1 MSVKEPKQAPGL
13 RPYNDE
19 DFKKRRY
26 DVLMHYSIKQLANF
40 LGASFNEQFVR
51 LLHENEPA
59 MSINDWEKWLSE
71 EAESWE
77 LPPAHR

>member
-1 MSVKEPKQAPGL
+1 MNAKRPKQKPGL
-13 RPYNDE
+13 RPYTDE

-26 DVLMHYSIKQLANF
+26 DVLMHYSLEQLANF

-51 LLHENEPA
+51 LFHEDEPA

-71 EAESWE
+71 EAESWD